1 LRENQFC
8 SGTYTRDG
16 IYVYNGAQHG
26 FGRDERASYSKPD
39 YELAQQQR
47 TLDLFAK
54 HLAESQRLEGRS
66 PPAVPIAAA

>member
-1 LRENQFC
+1 MFLILPPSTSPTARKLRENQFC

-54 HLAESQRLEGRS
+54 HLG
-66 PPAVPIAAA
+66 